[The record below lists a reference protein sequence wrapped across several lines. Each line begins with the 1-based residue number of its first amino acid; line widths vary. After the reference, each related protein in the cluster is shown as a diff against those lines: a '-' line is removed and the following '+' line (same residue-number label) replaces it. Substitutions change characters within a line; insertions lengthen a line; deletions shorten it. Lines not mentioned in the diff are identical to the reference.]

1 MPRFAVAALLVFSI
15 LCAVALIYVISLV
28 PDGSPT
34 ANAQQEQ
41 DDESSMPTPEEAL
54 SLVRLSD
61 KAMQVELWAAE
72 PLLAN
77 PVSFCF
83 DEKGRVYV
91 AETTRFGNGVPDTR
105 HHIQWLDEDLAN
117 RSIDDLLAMYKKHKY
132 TGFEKF
138 DDQIRLLWDSTG
150 DGKAD
155 KSVVFAKGFN
165 RPQDGL
171 AAGVL
176 ARKGRVYF
184 TCIPDLYELQDTT
197 GDNHAD
203 VKKSLATGF
212 GPTVQYLGHDLHGL
226 RMGPDGKLYFSMGD
240 RGFVVT
246 TKEGRKLEYPNTGA
260 VLRCDLDGRNLEV
273 VHSGLRNPQ
282 EIAFDDYGNLFTFDN
297 DSDSGDRARWVY
309 VVEGGESGWHGG
321 FQYGTDYH
329 TPEVRQGNRGAW
341 NVERMWEP
349 YWPGQPAF
357 IVPPLANFGNG
368 PAGLTHYPGIGF
380 TDKYKN
386 HFFCCDYTSSHISS
400 KIWMLTVTPQGASFE
415 VSKPEVFISGLVPSD
430 CEFGPDGAFYWSDWT
445 GGWAPPNKGRIFRVT
460 DPEAMKNPQVAQAR
474 KLLAEGFAN
483 TTERELEQ
491 LLEFPHKQ
499 VRMEAQFELASSERR
514 AEGSFRRVLAESKN
528 PLARLHAVWGLGM
541 LARDKR
547 EAAAPLVKLIQ
558 NPNED
563 VEVRRVA
570 VEQLGQ
576 VMRHSGRGAEP
587 NPTASAVQD
596 AIRPLFADPNDR
608 LKAAAALAFGKIG
621 QPPLQ
626 VRPSGEQSYFTPF
639 FDLLRTNDDKD
650 PYLRHAAV
658 MGLYYVARQPADVL
672 RLWKDA
678 VEQDPARYDVPAV
691 RLGVLLALRKH
702 KSSLCAEFLRD
713 REPRIGVEAAR
724 AIYDL
729 RLGREALEALAK
741 LADKPQ
747 QPDAICYRA
756 LAANYHL
763 GTPEAAQ
770 RVAAFAARCD
780 EADYV
785 RTFALKLLG
794 SWPQPPRRDPIT
806 GLTLDLAPRD
816 RHVPVAA
823 LTHAGVAIFTG
834 SDLVRKQAAQ
844 TVAQLNIQEFAAAM
858 GQLVQDAKNP
868 VAVRIEALYAA
879 EALHSDGLKQ
889 LADAA
894 LHASDPRLRAAGRA
908 VLARMDLDAV
918 LPQLRTMLKD
928 DSVPLVER
936 QAGFEILARARSS
949 AEADKMLAEWLDAAL
964 AGQVPAP
971 LLLDVLEA
979 AEKRLQTPKLKFFSP
994 LKQKLQAF
1002 RDAQTKRA
1010 KAPGGDPLAL
1020 YSETLEGGDAERG
1033 RAIFLNNT
1041 AVYCQRCH
1049 QLDGHGGQ
1057 VGPALNGIAADPQK
1071 DRRYLLESIVLP
1083 SAKIAHGY
1091 DTVILLLAD
1100 ETTVSGV
1107 IKREDAQQIKL
1118 VTAENKEVVVA
1129 VADVIR
1135 RRTGPSAMPEDLHKK
1150 LSRRELRDLV
1160 EFLASLKEPL
1170 KK

>member
-1 MPRFAVAALLVFSI
+1 MPRFAVAAMLVFSI
-15 LCAVALIYVISLV
+15 VCAVALIYVISST
-28 PDGSPT
+28 PDGSPA
-34 ANAQQEQ
+34 ANAQQEE
-41 DDESSMPTPEEAL
+41 DEASTMPTPEEAL
-54 SLVRLSD
+54 SLVKLTDPR
-61 KAMQVELWAAE
+61 MRVELWAAE

-83 DEKGRVYV
+83 DEKGRVYI

-105 HHIQWLDEDLAN
+105 HHMQWLEEDLAN
-117 RSIDDLLAMYKKHKY
+117 RSIDDLLAMYKKHRY

-138 DDQIRLLWDSTG
+138 DDQIRLVWDSNG

-176 ARKGRVYF
+176 ARQGRVYF

-203 VKKSLATGF
+203 VRKSLASGF

-226 RMGPDGKLYFSMGD
+226 RFGFDGKLYFTMGD

-246 TKEGRKLEYPNTGA
+246 TKEGQKLEYPNTGA
-260 VLRCDLDGRNLEV
+260 VLRCDPDGRHLEV

-349 YWPGQPAF
+349 HRPEQPAF

-368 PAGLTHYPGIGF
+368 PAGITYYPGIGLS
-380 TDKYKN
+380 DKYKN
-386 HFFCCDYTSSHISS
+386 HFFCCDFTSSNVSS
-400 KIWMLTVTPQGASFE
+400 KIWMLTVTPQGASFT
-415 VSKPEVFISGLVPSD
+415 VNKPEVFISGLVPSD

-460 DPEAMKNPQVAQAR
+460 DPEGMKNPLVAQAR
-474 KLLAEGFAN
+474 QLLAEGFA
-483 TTERELEQ
+483 TKTAEELEK
-491 LLEFPHKQ
+491 LLEFPHQ
-499 VRMEAQFELASSERR
+499 QIRREAQFELASPQRR
-514 AEGSFRRVLAESKN
+514 ADGSFRRVLRESKN
-528 PLARLHAVWGLGM
+528 SLARLHAVWGLGM
-541 LARDKR
+541 LARRKR
-547 EAAAPLVKLIQ
+547 DAAGALLEVAQ
-558 NPNED
+558 NPRED

-576 VMRHSGRGAEP
+576 VIRYGRKDDAMDP
-587 NPTASAVQD
+587 SAQEVQE
-596 AIRPLFADPNDR
+596 ALRPLFNDPNDR
-608 LKAAAALAFGKIG
+608 IKAAAAVAFGKIG
-621 QPPLQ
+621 QPPSP
-626 VRPSGEQSYFTPF
+626 VRAAGERTYFTPY
-639 FDLLRTNDDKD
+639 FDLLKANDDKD

-658 MGLYYVARQPADVL
+658 MGLYYVVRQPADVL
-672 RLWKDA
+672 RVWKEA
-678 VEQDPARYDVPAV
+678 AAQEPARYDVPAV
-691 RLGVLLALRKH
+691 RLGVLLTLRKH
-702 KSSLCAEFLRD
+702 KSPLCAEFLRD
-713 REPRIGVEAAR
+713 REQRIVAEAAR

-729 RLGREALEALAK
+729 RLGTEAMEALAQ
-741 LADKPQ
+741 LADQPQ
-747 QPDAICYRA
+747 QPDAIRYRA

-763 GTPEAAQ
+763 GTPAAAR
-770 RVAAFAARCD
+770 RVASFATRTN

-785 RTFALKLLG
+785 RAFALKLLG
-794 SWPQPPRRDPIT
+794 QWPQPPRRDPIT

-816 RHVPVAA
+816 RQVPVAA
-823 LTHAGVAIFTG
+823 LTQAGVAIFSG
-834 SDLVRKQAAQ
+834 SEGVRKQAAQ
-844 TVAQLNIQEFAAAM
+844 TVAKLNIQEFAATM
-858 GQLVQDAKNP
+858 GQLVQDAQNP

-879 EALHSDGLKQ
+879 EALQSDRLKQ
-889 LADAA
+889 LAEAA
-894 LHASDPRLRAAGRA
+894 LKSSEPPLRAAARA
-908 VLARMDLDAV
+908 VLARLDLDAV
-918 LPQLRTMLKD
+918 LPQLRTLLKD
-928 DSVPLVER
+928 DTVPLVER
-936 QAGFEILARARSS
+936 QAGFEILARARAS
-949 AEADKMLAEWLDAAL
+949 AEADKLLAEWLDAAN
-964 AGQVPAP
+964 AGQVPAA
-971 LLLDVLEA
+971 LVLDVLEA
-979 AEKRLQTPKLKFFSP
+979 AEKRLQSPQLKLFSP
-994 LKQKLQAF
+994 IKQKLQAF
-1002 RDAQTKRA
+1002 RNAQTQRA
-1010 KAPGGDPLAL
+1010 NAPGGDPLAL
-1020 YSETLEGGDAERG
+1020 YSETLEGGDTQRG
-1033 RAIFLNNT
+1033 RTIFLNNT

-1049 QLDGHGGQ
+1049 QLDGQGGQ
-1057 VGPALNGIAADPQK
+1057 VGPPLNGIAADPQK

-1083 SAKIAHGY
+1083 SAKIARGY

-1100 ETTVSGV
+1100 ESTVSG
-1107 IKREDAQQIKL
+1107 IIQSEDAQRIKL
-1118 VTAENKEVVVA
+1118 ITPENKEVVVA
-1129 VADVIR
+1129 VSDVVR

-1170 KK
+1170 TK